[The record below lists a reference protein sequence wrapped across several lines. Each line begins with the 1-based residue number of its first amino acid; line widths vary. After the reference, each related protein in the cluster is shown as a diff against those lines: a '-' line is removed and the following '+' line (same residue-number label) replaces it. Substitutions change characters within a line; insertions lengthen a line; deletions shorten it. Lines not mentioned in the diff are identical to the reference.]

1 MKKNSFLQ
9 VAVIL
14 LIFLF
19 TSSTLS
25 AQRIASVHKTKKQET
40 LFGISKKYNVTIEAL
55 RDANPMMREKDFTLK
70 KGMMINIPE
79 SAPAKNTASRQNAP
93 VTVGVML
100 PLHDINGDGRRMTEY
115 YRGILLAL
123 ADLKREGYSVTVNAW
138 NVAEDDDIRI
148 TLLDSKAKT
157 CDIIFGPLYTKQ
169 VGALANFCEQNTI
182 RLVIPFSINGTDV
195 QKCPMIYQV
204 YQTPYDIMSTSI
216 QQFMSH
222 FKDTHPVFIDCN
234 DTSSDKGLFTAGLR
248 SKLDEKQI
256 KYNITNANNDLSVFA
271 KAFDHTKRNVIVLNT
286 ARSPELGRV
295 IKKLDELTTIH
306 PKLSISMFGYNEWF
320 MYTKVYD
327 EKFRKYDTYIP
338 STYDYNAA
346 SPETKAFEQ
355 KYNIYYKTPMQ
366 QALPRFAITG
376 YDHMM
381 YFVKGV
387 SKYGKKFHGKD
398 SQRCHTAVQTPLRF
412 ERIGNGGYQNRSYM
426 FIRYR

>member
-1 MKKNSFLQ
+1 MKKTILLQ
-9 VAVIL
+9 LTVTL

-19 TSSTLS
+19 ASSTMS
-25 AQRIASVHKTKKQET
+25 AQRIATVHKTKKQET

-55 RDANPMMREKDFTLK
+55 HDANPMMREKDFVLK

-79 SAPAKNTASRQNAP
+79 SGNAKKSQAKQHTQFI
-93 VTVGVML
+93 VGVML
-100 PLHDINGDGRRMTEY
+100 PLHDINGDGRRMIEY

-123 ADLKREGYSVTVNAW
+123 NDLKHEGYNVTVNAW

-169 VGALANFCEQNTI
+169 VGPLANFCEQNAI

-195 QKCPMIYQV
+195 QTCPMIYQV
-204 YQTPYDIMSTSI
+204 YQTPYDIMSMSI
-216 QQFMSH
+216 QQFLSH

-234 DTSSDKGLFTAGLR
+234 DISSVKGVFTTGLR
-248 SKLDEKQI
+248 SKLDEKRI
-256 KYNITNANNDLSVFA
+256 KYNITNINNDLNVFA
-271 KAFDHTKRNVIVLNT
+271 KAFDHAKRNVIVLNT
-286 ARSPELGRV
+286 ARSPELGKV
-295 IKKLDELTTIH
+295 IKKLDELTAIY
-306 PKLSISMFGYNEWF
+306 PKLNISMFGYNEWF

-346 SPETKAFEQ
+346 SPETQAFEH

-381 YFVKGV
+381 YFVKGIN
-387 SKYGKKFHGKD
+387 KYGKKFNGKE
-398 SQRCHTAVQTPLRF
+398 SQNCYTAVQTPLRF

>member
-1 MKKNSFLQ
+1 M
-9 VAVIL
+9 AVIL

-295 IKKLDELTTIH
+295 IKKLDELTTIY
-306 PKLSISMFGYNEWF
+306 PKLSISMFGYNE
-320 MYTKVYD
+320 
-327 EKFRKYDTYIP
+327 
-338 STYDYNAA
+338 
-346 SPETKAFEQ
+346 
-355 KYNIYYKTPMQ
+355 
-366 QALPRFAITG
+366 
-376 YDHMM
+376 
-381 YFVKGV
+381 
-387 SKYGKKFHGKD
+387 
-398 SQRCHTAVQTPLRF
+398 
-412 ERIGNGGYQNRSYM
+412 
-426 FIRYR
+426 